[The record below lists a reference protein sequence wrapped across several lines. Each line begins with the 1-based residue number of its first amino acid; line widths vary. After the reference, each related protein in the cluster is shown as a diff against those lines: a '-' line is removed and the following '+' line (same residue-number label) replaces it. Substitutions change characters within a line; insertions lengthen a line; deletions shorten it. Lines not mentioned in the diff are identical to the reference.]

1 MAFDLQIP
9 NWVAILIALVPAFAV
24 FIYFSRAKGSM
35 WLAFIVGGVGWL
47 GALLLRLLPLQLP
60 LVIYGQDF
68 ASSLVYFGYASL
80 LAGLFEEGIR
90 YICIKK
96 ASFTREDHRHVL
108 SFGLGWGFLEAV
120 LMYALSVLVILVLM
134 PELTFMELLPGAIE
148 RNTAVLLHSA
158 MSFLVLCALSMKR
171 FLILAIGLHAIVDMI
186 AVSIYYYVFIGE
198 VWLVEGIL
206 FAMTLLVAVFTYLI
220 VKRYSPIRG

>member
-1 MAFDLQIP
+1 M
-9 NWVAILIALVPAFAV
+9 AILIAIVPAFAL
-24 FIYFSRAKGSM
+24 FIYFARTKGSM
-35 WLAFIVGGVGWL
+35 WLAFILGGAGWL
-47 GALLLRLLPLQLP
+47 GALLLRLLPVQFP
-60 LVIYGQDF
+60 LVIYGQGF
-68 ASSLVYFGYASL
+68 ASNLLYFGYTSL

-96 ASFTREDHRHVL
+96 ASFTREDHSHVL

-120 LMYALSVLVILVLM
+120 FIYVLNVLIILVLM

-148 RNTAVLLHSA
+148 RNVAVLLHSA
-158 MSFLVLCALSMKR
+158 LSFLVLCALKIKR
-171 FLILAIGLHAIVDMI
+171 FLVLAVGLHAVVDMI
-186 AVSIYYYVFIGE
+186 AMSIYYYVFIGE

-206 FAMTLLVAVFTYLI
+206 FAMVLLIAIFTYPI

>member
-9 NWVAILIALVPAFAV
+9 NWFAILIALIPAFAL

-35 WLAFIVGGVGWL
+35 WLAFILGGAGWF

-68 ASSLVYFGYASL
+68 ASNLVYFGYASL

-120 LMYALSVLVILVLM
+120 LIYALSVLAILIFM
-134 PELTFMELLPGAIE
+134 PELTFMELLLEP
-148 RNTAVLLHSA
+148 
-158 MSFLVLCALSMKR
+158 
-171 FLILAIGLHAIVDMI
+171 
-186 AVSIYYYVFIGE
+186 
-198 VWLVEGIL
+198 
-206 FAMTLLVAVFTYLI
+206 
-220 VKRYSPIRG
+220 

>member
-1 MAFDLQIP
+1 
-9 NWVAILIALVPAFAV
+9 VAILIAIVPAFAL
-24 FIYFSRAKGSM
+24 FIYFARTKGSM
-35 WLAFIVGGVGWL
+35 WLAFILGGAGWL
-47 GALLLRLLPLQLP
+47 GALLLRLLPVQFP
-60 LVIYGQDF
+60 LVIYGQGF
-68 ASSLVYFGYASL
+68 ASNLLYFGYTSL

-96 ASFTREDHRHVL
+96 ASFTREDHSHVL

-120 LMYALSVLVILVLM
+120 FIYVLNVLIILVLM

-148 RNTAVLLHSA
+148 RNVAVLLHSA
-158 MSFLVLCALSMKR
+158 LSFLVLCALKIKR
-171 FLILAIGLHAIVDMI
+171 FLVLAVGLHAVVDMI
-186 AVSIYYYVFIGE
+186 AMSIYYYVFIGE

-206 FAMTLLVAVFTYLI
+206 FAMVLLIAIFTYPI

>member
-1 MAFDLQIP
+1 
-9 NWVAILIALVPAFAV
+9 
-24 FIYFSRAKGSM
+24 
-35 WLAFIVGGVGWL
+35 
-47 GALLLRLLPLQLP
+47 
-60 LVIYGQDF
+60 
-68 ASSLVYFGYASL
+68 GYASL

-120 LMYALSVLVILVLM
+120 LMYALSVLVVLVLM
-134 PELTFMELLPGAIE
+134 PELTFMEFLPGAIE

>member
-120 LMYALSVLVILVLM
+120 LMYALSVLVVLVLM
-134 PELTFMELLPGAIE
+134 PELTFMEFLPGAIE